1 MMRMI
6 IRLFLMRGL
15 RHGIDWFFKQRSEK
29 QTAQDLSKEEARAVN
44 TQNRQHAKSTKR
56 GIRLLRRFT
65 RF

>member
-15 RHGIDWFFKQRSEK
+15 RHGIDWFFKKRSER
-29 QTAQDLSKEEARAVN
+29 QAAQDLSPKEARALN
-44 TQNRQHAKSTKR
+44 AQNRQHAKSTKR
-56 GIRLLRRFT
+56 GIRLLRRLT